1 MTATRPRVN
10 KLTLMTACAFLSL
23 AGCEIKAQVTATPES
38 PAPSPSPEAAATVDG
53 KPPMNWTTSFP
64 GKKPG
69 EWFPRPLPLTEIPI
83 TKTIRAADFGMVPDD
98 GLCDAGAIRKAFAAL
113 KGAPGTKLVFDKG
126 TYDLRSSTN
135 DSDLDSYIFDVK
147 DLQDVQIDFG
157 GALMLVGRAQA
168 GFMQLLNSKNVII
181 ENMELDYSP
190 LPYTVGRVVAVN
202 RENLTFDFKILDGYL
217 PPDDKHFLN
226 FITDPKRADDPTKRT
241 WGYFIDEKHPG
252 QLKPQTR
259 NCYFQKQV
267 DRVSDGVY
275 RYHISAP
282 GRPGSPVNMNLD
294 LNGVAE
300 GDLFNYLTR
309 GGSAFLMRF
318 NKQVTLRNIVLFACG
333 GANISGTYNDCLNF
347 LGVHIRIK
355 EGRYKTSN
363 ADGFI
368 FHSHGYAPWFEGCT
382 TEGMSDDTIN
392 VHLRPCFILEVLAPR
407 ALRLGKEPA
416 PHPPFSPQDFAMGDE
431 VEFFDGETGRVTFT
445 AKVAEVQADK
455 SVVVFDRDLTGLK
468 PGTEKLKSTSVYNPA
483 RSRGAV
489 IRNNHFGGA
498 RRFGILLRA
507 HDALIENNTF
517 EGLSS
522 DAINISNASNWPEG
536 LFAKNVLIRNNTFV
550 DCGFEAE
557 YLSDNYRGTI
567 NLHCLLPPKPIDYV
581 AHQKIVIEDNHF
593 VNWSKRA
600 MLISNSG
607 DVVIRNNVIG
617 EPRTPVNPAYP
628 NEAAI
633 IIRNS
638 EDVTLK
644 DNTFP
649 PGIPEVLR

>member
-1 MTATRPRVN
+1 
-10 KLTLMTACAFLSL
+10 
-23 AGCEIKAQVTATPES
+23 
-38 PAPSPSPEAAATVDG
+38 
-53 KPPMNWTTSFP
+53 MNWTTSFP

-69 EWFPRPLPLTEIPI
+69 EWFPRPLPLTELPI
-83 TKTIRAADFGMVPDD
+83 TKTIRAADFGAVPDD
-98 GLCDAGAIRKAFAAL
+98 GLCDAEAIRKAFAAL

-126 TYDLRSSTN
+126 TYDLRSSTD
-135 DSDLDSYIFDVK
+135 DSNVDSYIFDVK

-157 GALMLVGRAQA
+157 GALMLVGRPQS
-168 GFMQLLNSKNVII
+168 GFMSLSNSKNVII
-181 ENMELDYSP
+181 ENMELDYLT
-190 LPYTVGRVVAVN
+190 LPYTVGKVVAID
-202 RENLTFDFKILDGYL
+202 RDNLTFDFQILDGYL
-217 PPDDKHFLN
+217 MPDDQFFLDY
-226 FITDPKRADDPTKRT
+226 IHDPKRAGDPTTRT
-241 WGYFIDEKHPG
+241 WGYFIDPEHPG
-252 QLKPQTR
+252 RIKPQTL
-259 NCYFQKQV
+259 NVYFQSQV
-267 DRVSDGVY
+267 DKVSPGVY
-275 RYHISAP
+275 RYHISAL
-282 GRPGSPVNMNLD
+282 GRAGTKVNEDLN

-300 GDLFNYLTR
+300 GDIFNYLAR
-309 GGSAFLMRF
+309 GNGGFLVRG
-318 NKQVTLRNIVLFACG
+318 NKQVTLRNIVLFAGG

-368 FHSHGYAPWFEGCT
+368 FHSLGYAPWFEGCT
-382 TEGMSDDTIN
+382 TQGMSDDTIN
-392 VHLRPCFILEVLAPR
+392 VHIRPCFILEALTPR
-407 ALRLGKEPA
+407 ALRLGREPA
-416 PHPPFSPQDFAMGDE
+416 PHPPISPQDFAVGDE
-431 VEFFDGETGRVTFT
+431 VEFFDGETGRVTLT

-522 DAINISNASNWPEG
+522 DAIHISNESPWPEG
-536 LFAKNVLIRNNTFV
+536 LFAKNVLIRNNTFK
-550 DCGFEAE
+550 DCGFESDYIRGSQRATIS
-557 YLSDNYRGTI
+557 LSC
-567 NLHCLLPPKPIDYV
+567 HLPPKPLDYV
-581 AHQKIVIEDNHF
+581 AHQNIVIEGNRF
-593 VNWSKRA
+593 EGWYRRA

-607 DVVIRNNVIG
+607 DVLIRNNIIG
-617 EPRTPVNPAYP
+617 EPRTPVDPAYP

-633 IIRNS
+633 VIRNS
-638 EDVTLK
+638 EKIMLK

-649 PGIPEVLR
+649 AGIQEVLR